1 MKRGENIYKRKD
13 GRWEGRYIKGKN
25 ELGKTKYGYVYGR
38 SYQEAQRKLYP
49 LKLKYFAIR
58 EIRGSTTLPFDVLAT
73 YWLKDQLETVKPSTY
88 ASYQYKL
95 THYVSPII
103 GRIPLNELT
112 RLDGQQLIW
121 TLRKT
126 LQISTIQIIMGIVKA
141 CLNYAQE
148 IGYLENNPFRFVKLP
163 KKRKEKV
170 RALKRSEQKTLMKVA
185 VEEEKNHG
193 LTTITALLTG
203 MRIGELA
210 ALKWTDIDFDENI
223 ISVSHTYQ
231 RINLEKGTKK
241 TQLLYNSAK
250 TEGSARVIPLGQ
262 TLKQLLLT
270 HAEKKESA
278 IFVFGKGET
287 ATEPRT
293 LTYHFNRIRKKANLP
308 DVHFHQLRHT
318 FATRCLEVSKNISSV
333 SAVMGHASTQMTLDV
348 YGDSMIETRLDM
360 LEKMEAC
367 LA

>member
-25 ELGKTKYGYVYGR
+25 EQGKTKYGYVYGY
-38 SYQEAQRKLYP
+38 SYQEVQRKLYP
-49 LKLKYFAIR
+49 LKLKYFMVR
-58 EIRGSTTLPFDVLAT
+58 ETRGSATLPFDVLAT
-73 YWLKDQLETVKPSTY
+73 YWLREQREVVKVSTY

-103 GRIPLNELT
+103 GQISLNELT

-126 LQISTIQIIMGIVKA
+126 LQISTIQVIMGIVKS
-141 CLNYAQE
+141 CLNYALE

-170 RALKRSEQKTLMKVA
+170 HALKRSEQKRLMKVA
-185 VEEEKNHG
+185 AEEKKEYG

-203 MRIGELA
+203 MRIGEIA
-210 ALKWTDIDFDENI
+210 ALKWTDIDFEENI

-231 RINLEKGTKK
+231 RIQLKQGTKR
-241 TQLLYNSAK
+241 TQLLYDSAK
-250 TEGSARVIPLGQ
+250 TEGSSRKIPLGHY
-262 TLKQLLLT
+262 LKQLLLN
-270 HAEKKESA
+270 HAKKKETT
-278 IFVFGKGET
+278 IFVFGKGEA

-308 DVHFHQLRHT
+308 KVHFHQLRHT

-333 SAVMGHASTQMTLDV
+333 SAVLGHSSTKMTLDV

-360 LEKMEAC
+360 LEKMEAQ
-367 LA
+367 LV